1 MRFVLNTA
9 LCQSPADVSKTKKAM
24 NFIKQA
30 MLYRCTQID
39 IPINGIH
46 HITVI
51 YTNNNLVETVQ
62 WTSRLGENIKDLN
75 VIELESGMLIRYILL
90 YLLII

>member
-75 VIELESGMLIRYILL
+75 VRILST
-90 YLLII
+90 